1 MAFQRRRP
9 RVETAFAAWG
19 QDIAGKHPLQVSTAR
34 TPRIELRHLR
44 YFLVVS
50 EELHFRH
57 AAERLHMTG
66 PALSATIRQLEDELG
81 LILLDRTTRGAALTK
96 AGKVL
101 AVEARR
107 VLASVDRAI
116 AETRRSGELGYE
128 LRVASSPWLPLERL
142 FGFLRPLGAADMD
155 ALVRVSY
162 MFAPEQQQRIAAAE
176 LELGI
181 FPWIR
186 PIPSLDH
193 EPLYVGEYLRAFMAA
208 DHPLAAEP
216 IFRPRDEL
224 REETLFALAEANPPL
239 TVWLRRQAER
249 AGYRFN
255 GVAQGGDGGIRDT
268 LLAIA
273 AGIGVALLPVS
284 VQGAGELGGTVV
296 SRPLEPPLQLP
307 DMVVAWSSRPRIR
320 MKPILERVRTLA
332 GELYAASQLEPLSQ

>member
-1 MAFQRRRP
+1 
-9 RVETAFAAWG
+9 
-19 QDIAGKHPLQVSTAR
+19 
-34 TPRIELRHLR
+34 
-44 YFLVVS
+44 
-50 EELHFRH
+50 
-57 AAERLHMTG
+57 MTG

-81 LILLDRTTRGAALTK
+81 LVLLDRTTRGAALTK

-216 IFRPRDEL
+216 VFRPRDEL

-239 TVWLRRQAER
+239 TVWLRRQAEKSRLPVQRRCAGRRRRDPRHPARDRRRHRGRPATRLGAGGRR
-249 AGYRFN
+249 AR
-255 GVAQGGDGGIRDT
+255 RDRGQPP
-268 LLAIA
+268 ARAAAPA
-273 AGIGVALLPVS
+273 AGHGGCLVEPS
-284 VQGAGELGGTVV
+284 TDPDETDPGTGAHAGG
-296 SRPLEPPLQLP
+296 
-307 DMVVAWSSRPRIR
+307 
-320 MKPILERVRTLA
+320 
-332 GELYAASQLEPLSQ
+332 